1 MAEET
6 QFQSLDQEDPLEEGW
21 KPTQVFLPG
30 DSYGLRN
37 CWVTVHSVAKS
48 RTWLKQLSFIYI
60 YIYIII
66 SNSIIYCLLVLNLWL
81 DKNLCV
87 FHLNYHPSTILSM
100 QLIFKPVNVIFHC
113 MLKLLLIFN
122 QVTLQNLCHFLSIL
136 AFFIWKFNTFFL
148 LTKIGS
154 WL

>member
-1 MAEET
+1 MVLGT
-6 QFQSLDQEDPLEEGW
+6 
-21 KPTQVFLPG
+21 V
-30 DSYGLRN
+30 GLLFIASQRVGHDWSN
-37 CWVTVHSVAKS
+37 LA
-48 RTWLKQLSFIYI
+48 FYIYI
-60 YIYIII
+60 YIYIYNYIYIYIYTII

-122 QVTLQNLCHFLSIL
+122 QVTLKNLCHFLSIL